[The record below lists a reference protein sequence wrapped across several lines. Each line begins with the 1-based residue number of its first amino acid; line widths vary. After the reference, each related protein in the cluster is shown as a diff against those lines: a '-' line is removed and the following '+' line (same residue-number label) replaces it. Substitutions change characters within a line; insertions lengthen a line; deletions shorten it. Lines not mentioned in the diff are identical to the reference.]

1 MGDAVATRSTYYN
14 LTNSTINETTL
25 VSMADSENSTFEK
38 VAKTMA
44 YCILLVAALA
54 GNLLIILAVRQEDRH
69 KTVTGLLIGNMAASD
84 LLVPV
89 FAAPRVIVEILF
101 GSSRWLVGGTFG
113 EFLCKILTILQ
124 DISSAV
130 SVYSLIAITV
140 HRFYAVAYPLK
151 AATMNTNVKRLIFVI
166 WFVALIEHLPY
177 LYAMRLSTFQ
187 EKTLCGL
194 ILPPQWLATFA
205 TAFVLSIYAIPMV
218 LISILYILI
227 VRKLKNQTVPGIRSE
242 EAQERRNRRNRSVFK
257 MSVAVVI
264 VFFICWSPFAVY
276 ALLTGYDIVL
286 LHPEY
291 RFISIYLV
299 HLNSALNFFIYY
311 AFNTSYRQSFKR
323 SLSCSVCPSGGSACC
338 KMTQESEVYE
348 LSAVARRQER
358 DAVNDAV
365 DNE

>member
-1 MGDAVATRSTYYN
+1 MGDAVATCSTYQN

-25 VSMADSENSTFEK
+25 LSRADYENSTFEK
-38 VAKTMA
+38 IAKTMA

-54 GNLLIILAVRQEDRH
+54 GNLLIILAVRQEDRQ

-101 GSSRWLVGGTFG
+101 GSSGWLVGGTFG

-166 WFVALIEHLPY
+166 WFVALMEHLPY
-177 LYAMRLSTFQ
+177 LYAVRLVTFQ
-187 EKTLCGL
+187 EKTWCSFV
-194 ILPPQWLATFA
+194 LPFWWRATFF
-205 TAFVLSIYAIPMV
+205 TALVLLIYAIPMF
-218 LISILYILI
+218 LIILLYSLI
-227 VRKLKNQTVPGIRSE
+227 VKKLRNQTMPGIKSE
-242 EAQERRNRRNRSVFK
+242 EAQEQRNRRNRSVFK

-264 VFFICWSPFAVY
+264 AFFICWSPFAVN
-276 ALLTGYDIVL
+276 VL
-286 LHPEY
+286 LGVYDVVLVHPEY
-291 RFISIYLV
+291 RFISIYLF
-299 HLNSALNFFIYY
+299 HLSSALNFFIYY

-338 KMTQESEVYE
+338 KMTRESEVYE
-348 LSAVARRQER
+348 LSAVVRRQEIG
-358 DAVNDAV
+358 AVNDAV
-365 DNE
+365 DHE